1 MDHGDD
7 GNSDDNEVNDV
18 DDNHN
23 INYEEIEEELDL
35 HFPVIGDVL
44 GEIEQGAAEAPRG
57 VPNGFHDD
65 DEVID
70 DSSDDD
76 FNDEEIPIQPRIMLG
91 GVMAVLGHQQRVDD
105 SNSDDDHE
113 DNDDHD
119 EEENEENREVK
130 DVKGFSAI
138 ERFIKNKSNF
148 DWHLESYQLFVKS
161 ATI

>member
-44 GEIEQGAAEAPRG
+44 GEIEQGDAEAPRG

-65 DEVID
+65 C
-70 DSSDDD
+70 
-76 FNDEEIPIQPRIMLG
+76 L
-91 GVMAVLGHQQRVDD
+91 
-105 SNSDDDHE
+105 
-113 DNDDHD
+113 
-119 EEENEENREVK
+119 
-130 DVKGFSAI
+130 
-138 ERFIKNKSNF
+138 
-148 DWHLESYQLFVKS
+148 
-161 ATI
+161 